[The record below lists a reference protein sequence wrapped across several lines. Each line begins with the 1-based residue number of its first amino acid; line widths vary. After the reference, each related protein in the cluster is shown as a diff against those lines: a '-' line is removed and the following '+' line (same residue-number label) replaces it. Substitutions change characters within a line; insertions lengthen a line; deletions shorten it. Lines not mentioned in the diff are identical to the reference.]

1 METERASER
10 TSVCERERKMETAK
24 QNGPILKSG
33 RQALV
38 VLLVPPTTTNEYGS
52 GNDGGGGNGDT
63 VFDTP
68 TVTMRLT
75 DTDTA
80 RLLYNGEHIAF
91 GK

>member
-1 METERASER
+1 M
-10 TSVCERERKMETAK
+10 
-24 QNGPILKSG
+24 
-33 RQALV
+33 

-68 TVTMRLT
+68 TVTMWLT